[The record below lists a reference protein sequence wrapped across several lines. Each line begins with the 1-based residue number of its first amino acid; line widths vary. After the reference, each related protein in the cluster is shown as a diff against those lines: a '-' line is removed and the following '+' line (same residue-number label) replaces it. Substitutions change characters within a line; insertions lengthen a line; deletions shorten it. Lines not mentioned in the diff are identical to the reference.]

1 MVLFS
6 TPRKSEHLTSGETT
20 YFSTCISTC
29 FSLSKRF
36 WCFFKKINIAQ
47 FTKYKYHKNF
57 YTKIENSDYTHVSG
71 FVPSAYMLS
80 FYISKNLFMKKMEAE
95 RLNNFLKVTH
105 LSANWNPIPSI
116 LVSESILT
124 TVLSCL
130 LNAISSRRQLLEWVQ
145 LCIKSISQWFL
156 QWMKYTAYL
165 MFIVLMH
172 LWSGHVSA
180 SIL

>member
-1 MVLFS
+1 
-6 TPRKSEHLTSGETT
+6 
-20 YFSTCISTC
+20 
-29 FSLSKRF
+29 
-36 WCFFKKINIAQ
+36 
-47 FTKYKYHKNF
+47 
-57 YTKIENSDYTHVSG
+57 
-71 FVPSAYMLS
+71 
-80 FYISKNLFMKKMEAE
+80 MKKMEAE

-145 LCIKSISQWFL
+145 LCIKSISRWFL

-172 LWSGHVSA
+172 L
-180 SIL
+180 